1 MAQEF
6 GYIEELRL
14 NKLLIKMAK
23 LSAIFH
29 NQITSQCGASENFYK
44 IPSSCSDLLAHVFTK
59 DGDLPVLLTVFGLC
73 SQDRLSPSISHL
85 SIQGDSGLPWM

>member
-29 NQITSQCGASENFYK
+29 NRITSQCDN
-44 IPSSCSDLLAHVFTK
+44 
-59 DGDLPVLLTVFGLC
+59 
-73 SQDRLSPSISHL
+73 
-85 SIQGDSGLPWM
+85 